1 MVVINKINYKLVNFT
16 LITIIIFFIMITKD
30 VWINL
35 YNILKQA
42 LSPVIIAF
50 VLAYVFNSLIPLIN
64 FNGGNTLKKV
74 IVLIIFFL
82 VLISIRILAFPLL
95 IKNGIELINYLIPL
109 LKDIIK
115 IESINSYLVG
125 ILNKILSILTNNGI
139 TLIKSSLN
147 TFSNIILIIIL
158 SIYFLFNMESIKKFI
173 LKIVYKKQTVYNI
186 LKNIDYKLTSYLK
199 SIFIITLIEMIEY
212 TLIYFFIGH
221 PYYLLIGYLAG
232 ITTFIPMFGA
242 ILTNIIALITG
253 IYVSKKL
260 FILSALVIILCPIID
275 SYLIDPKIYNKNI
288 KISQI
293 KILIAIII
301 SSSLFNILGIIIAVP
316 LCIIFDEIIKELWR
330 IYFTKK

>member
-64 FNGGNTLKKV
+64 FKGGHTLKKV
-74 IVLIIFFL
+74 IVLVIFFL
-82 VLISIRILAFPLL
+82 ILISIIILSFPLL

-221 PYYLLIGYLAG
+221 PYYLLIGY
-232 ITTFIPMFGA
+232 
-242 ILTNIIALITG
+242 
-253 IYVSKKL
+253 
-260 FILSALVIILCPIID
+260 
-275 SYLIDPKIYNKNI
+275 
-288 KISQI
+288 
-293 KILIAIII
+293 
-301 SSSLFNILGIIIAVP
+301 
-316 LCIIFDEIIKELWR
+316 
-330 IYFTKK
+330 